1 MFRSSFLSCTF
12 ASLILVLGLVVPFA
26 HSQQDS
32 KPSEKTGTTDQTGPV
47 KVDQTEDQS
56 GDPLKRP
63 INEKRR
69 KENRKSFKAEL
80 SPDDKRWLNQDVL
93 WIITD
98 DERKAFMQLSNEEE
112 RDKFI

>member
-1 MFRSSFLSCTF
+1 MFRSLLSVGRF
-12 ASLILVLGLVVPFA
+12 AVWVLILGLLPSFA
-26 HSQQDS
+26 VAQQDS
-32 KPSEKTGTTDQTGPV
+32 KTSEKPGTADQTAPV

-63 INEKRR
+63 ISEKRK

-80 SPDDKRWLNQDVL
+80 SPDDKKWLNEDVRR
-93 WIITD
+93 IITD

-112 RDKFI
+112 REKF